1 MKYLVLVRHA
11 TAESN
16 LVKLDFE
23 RCLTDVGHAEAH
35 HTALN
40 LIEIWRSNTLKP
52 PLFIASP
59 ATRTLQ
65 TCSYILKEF
74 QRQRFF
80 DGATDGKT
88 DGKID
93 KENHLYRGEMEDWL
107 DVSIHVDEAQQG
119 IILVGHNPG
128 ISIFASHL
136 VQTEISFAPAQYAVL
151 RADTTW
157 AELSHVK
164 WDLFKSSL

>member
-16 LVKLDFE
+16 LVMLDIE
-23 RCLTDVGHAEAH
+23 RCLTDVGHLEAS
-35 HTALN
+35 HTARD
-40 LIEIWRSNTLKP
+40 LIEIWRSNALKP
-52 PLFIASP
+52 PLIISSP
-59 ATRTLQ
+59 ATRTFQ
-65 TCSYILKEF
+65 TCSYIQKEF
-74 QRQRFF
+74 ESQKLF
-80 DGATDGKT
+80 DGE
-88 DGKID
+88 ID
-93 KENHLYRGEMEDWL
+93 KENHLYRGDMEDWL
-107 DVSIHVDEAQQG
+107 DVSIHVDESKQG

-136 VQTEISFAPAQYAVL
+136 VQTELNFAPAQYAVL

-157 AELSHVK
+157 AELNHVK